1 MKRMRKGILLT
12 GILCAMGMAVCAC
25 SGADTESANR
35 AGAKAVPQE
44 TDSAALENDGDSSN
58 AADELTGSEE
68 QSGTDGAESNMQ
80 NTGNISGTWTDRAP
94 DLEGVVKDMQ
104 LGKITVTEAIVEE
117 TDGGESMAVPAEGE
131 DDSEFNK
138 VTVTYDDTTL
148 FAVQTIYDGGARF
161 EVTEAESSA
170 LALGQDIEVWGDLS
184 NGELR
189 AARICIVVLAM

>member
-1 MKRMRKGILLT
+1 
-12 GILCAMGMAVCAC
+12 
-25 SGADTESANR
+25 
-35 AGAKAVPQE
+35 
-44 TDSAALENDGDSSN
+44 
-58 AADELTGSEE
+58 
-68 QSGTDGAESNMQ
+68 MQ
-80 NTGNISGTWTDRAP
+80 NTGNISGTWTDSAP

-104 LGKITVTEAIVEE
+104 PGKITVTEAIVEE

-138 VTVTYDDTTL
+138 VMVTYDDTTL

>member
-12 GILCAMGMAVCAC
+12 GILCAIGMAVCAC

-35 AGAKAVPQE
+35 AGTKAVPQE
-44 TDSAALENDGDSSN
+44 TDRAALENDGESVN

-68 QSGTDGAESNMQ
+68 QSGTDGVESNMQ
-80 NTGNISGTWTDRAP
+80 NTGNISGTWTDSAP

-104 LGKITVTEAIVEE
+104 PGKITVTEAVVEE

-189 AARICIVVLAM
+189 AARICIVILAM